1 MPALIPKIMRQ
12 KLTKEQT
19 ESLKKMGFPEPENKT
34 YSIGELISFLPK
46 EFIPHDKQLLI
57 CWVNVDWMVTYK
69 DTQLR
74 WISEE
79 LSDSLFKAC
88 VFLKENGIIK

>member
-1 MPALIPKIMRQ
+1 MRQ

-46 EFIPHDKQLLI
+46 EFRSHEQQLQIYYGKLSWIIRYKNTQIIWGAMELI
-57 CWVNVDWMVTYK
+57 DA
-69 DTQLR
+69 
-74 WISEE
+74 
-79 LSDSLFKAC
+79 LFKANI
-88 VFLKENGIIK
+88 FLKENGIIK

>member
-1 MPALIPKIMRQ
+1 MKQ

-19 ESLKKMGFPEPENKT
+19 ESLKKMGFPEPENNT
-34 YSIGELISFLPK
+34 YSIGELTSFLPK
-46 EFIPHDKQLLI
+46 EFRPHAQQLLI

-69 DTQLR
+69 DSQLR

-79 LSDSLFKAC
+79 LSDALFKAC
-88 VFLKENGIIK
+88 IFLKENGIIK